1 MSECTTYWR
10 TKERHI
16 RQSSAHAF
24 NFSRI
29 EYRILLLLHLVSTL
43 HSPLWMHRM
52 FECALRFFKKSIFS
66 IHNSYIRE
74 KRAQVISRQKITCE
88 TFGHISFVF
97 CFWAP
102 VHFFFV
108 FLLLLFV
115 SVSPAATRTHRMDGH
130 RKHQVISFIFIYS
143 GSVENVIY
151 LFSAWSW
158 SAFFAKEHC
167 LALVAGSSYGT
178 NVHSLAFCEASH
190 RQTQHQVLQAAT
202 LLAVTE
208 TNK

>member
-102 VHFFFV
+102 VHFFCLSFIAFCICVAGGHSNTSNGRPQKTPSNFIHIYLLGFGRVCYLFV
-108 FLLLLFV
+108 FGLKLECVFRERTLPRTRGWFELWDKCTFISILR
-115 SVSPAATRTHRMDGH
+115 SVASTNSTPSTTSGHITGRHRN
-130 RKHQVISFIFIYS
+130 
-143 GSVENVIY
+143 E
-151 LFSAWSW
+151 
-158 SAFFAKEHC
+158 
-167 LALVAGSSYGT
+167 
-178 NVHSLAFCEASH
+178 
-190 RQTQHQVLQAAT
+190 
-202 LLAVTE
+202 
-208 TNK
+208 